1 MLRCLAGICPGAVAT
16 PSAPPQVD
24 LARLC
29 RPTLRAGEA
38 YAPAPGA
45 EAAALEEC
53 GARLGMAGAPPG
65 ADPPLALVSRD
76 FARNS
81 ARLLVVVP
89 SAGAPR
95 GVWDAALAEGGVGAA
110 TSPPLLRWAEA
121 NGFAVALFC
130 GEGPH
135 GLSPKVWDGVLKGSP
150 AGCASVLVA
159 GGMLPALE
167 AAMDQLHPLLFS
179 RFRSVCVA
187 PSLPGG
193 GEPSAAP
200 GDGGAAV
207 EVSAELR
214 QHLGKALL
222 RLPPEW
228 ARQDAFSA
236 HQQLFEALLRRE
248 DFWSQNEAK
257 KYAGFRDLKENDV
270 PGLRRIG
277 IDKRVERI
285 TRDRGN
291 DELSQLMRKHER
303 NDAGVGE
310 EDEPGVD

>member
-1 MLRCLAGICPGAVAT
+1 MLRCLAGVCPRSTASPPT
-16 PSAPPQVD
+16 PQEEMD

-29 RPTLRAGEA
+29 KPTLRVGEA

-45 EAAALEEC
+45 EAAAVEEC
-53 GARLGMAGAPPG
+53 CARLGMTRAPPG

-76 FARNS
+76 FKKNS
-81 ARLLVVVP
+81 MRLLVVVP
-89 SAGAPR
+89 SAGAPH
-95 GVWDAALAEGGVGAA
+95 GVWDAALADSGVGAA
-110 TSPPLLRWAEA
+110 TTAPLLRWAEA
-121 NGFAVALFC
+121 NGFAVALFR
-130 GEGPH
+130 GEGPQ
-135 GLSPKVWDGVLKGSP
+135 GLCPKAWDGVLKGSP

-159 GGMLPALE
+159 SDMLPALE
-167 AAMDQLHPLLFS
+167 AAMDQLHEILFK

-187 PSLPGG
+187 PPPPGG
-193 GEPSAAP
+193 PAAAGRP
-200 GDGGAAV
+200 PAA
-207 EVSAELR
+207 SAELR
-214 QHLGKALL
+214 QHLSKALL
-222 RLPPEW
+222 MLPPEW

-248 DFWSQNEAK
+248 DFWSLNEVK

-285 TRDRGN
+285 TRDRNN
-291 DELSQLMRKHER
+291 DELSRLVRKHER
-303 NDAGVGE
+303 DAAGE

>member
-1 MLRCLAGICPGAVAT
+1 MLRCLAGICPGSGAG
-16 PSAPPQVD
+16 PPVPQEEMR
-24 LARLC
+24 LAHLC
-29 RPTLRAGEA
+29 KPTLRVGEA
-38 YAPAPGA
+38 YAPALGA

-53 GARLGMAGAPPG
+53 CARLGMTGAPPG

-76 FARNS
+76 FKTNS
-81 ARLLVVVP
+81 SRLLVVVP

-95 GVWDAALAEGGVGAA
+95 GVWDAALAAGSGPG
-110 TSPPLLRWAEA
+110 TSAPVLRWAEA
-121 NGFAVALFC
+121 NGFALALFC
-130 GEGPH
+130 GEGPQ
-135 GLSPKVWDGVLKGSP
+135 GLSPQAWDGVLKGSP

-159 GGMLPALE
+159 GEMLPAVE
-167 AAMDQLHPLLFS
+167 AAMDQLHPILFS

-187 PSLPGG
+187 PPPPGG
-193 GEPSAAP
+193 KEPQGASSGGVAA
-200 GDGGAAV
+200 
-207 EVSAELR
+207 EVSADLR
-214 QHLGKALL
+214 QHLAKALL

-257 KYAGFRDLKENDV
+257 KYAGLRDMKENDV
-270 PGLRRIG
+270 PGLRRVPV
-277 IDKRVERI
+277 DKRVERI

-291 DELSQLMRKHER
+291 DELSQLIRKHER
-303 NDAGVGE
+303 NTAGCGEE